1 MKQYWVR
8 RWELK
13 VTLKLFG
20 SSPGRFH
27 PWVNNN
33 LCNFPKR
40 QTNSHFKDK
49 GGEGAFL
56 LPNTL
61 SDMVVGLV
69 FLPCF
74 KA

>member
-49 GGEGAFL
+49 GGGG
-56 LPNTL
+56 LPSAKHTFQYGCRA
-61 SDMVVGLV
+61 SV
-69 FLPCF
+69 FAMF
-74 KA
+74 